1 MPRRQPTRN
10 WQEIRLL
17 MEKWSW
23 RDPRTGV
30 RVTGFNP
37 PDNAKEVKRESVYI
51 KYLTLKGVVEE
62 GRVECLKVFLDRHQR
77 MIRFTDSGEI
87 RRICDILIMEIDG
100 IRIIS
105 Q

>member
-1 MPRRQPTRN
+1 MN
-10 WQEIRLL
+10 WQDLRML

-23 RDPRTGV
+23 IDPRTGV

-37 PDNAKEVKRESVYI
+37 PVAAREVRRKSVYV
-51 KYLTLKGVVEE
+51 KYLTLKGEVEE
-62 GRVECLKVFLDRHQR
+62 GRVECLKVFLDKHQR
-77 MIRFTDSGEI
+77 MIRFTASNQI
-87 RRICDILIMEIDG
+87 RRICDILIMEVDG